1 MTPDRTQVVAGLLRR
16 DQRILL
22 CHRRA
27 DRSHYPDVWDL
38 PGGRVEPGE
47 ALVETLRREL
57 EEELGIVARPSQTTP
72 WATLIND
79 TLQLHIFVV
88 DDWAEEPANVALDE
102 HDEIRWISR
111 DELGELILADNA
123 YVDLFDRALA
133 SPDQGR
139 YER

>member
-1 MTPDRTQVVAGLLRR
+1 MTSAQTQVVAGLLRR
-16 DQRILL
+16 GQRILL

-47 ALVETLRREL
+47 TLVATLRREL
-57 EEELGIVARPSQTTP
+57 AEELGILARSSETTP
-72 WATLIND
+72 WVTLTDD

-88 DDWAEEPANVALDE
+88 EDWVGEPANNAPDE
-102 HDEIRWISR
+102 HDQIRWVTR
-111 DELGELILADNA
+111 DEWDDLILADNA

-133 SPDQGR
+133 L
-139 YER
+139 